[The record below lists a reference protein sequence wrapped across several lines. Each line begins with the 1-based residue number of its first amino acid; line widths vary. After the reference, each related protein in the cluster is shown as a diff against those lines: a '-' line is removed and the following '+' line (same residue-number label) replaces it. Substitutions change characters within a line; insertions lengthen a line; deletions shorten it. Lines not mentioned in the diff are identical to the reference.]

1 MVSPARYDGLA
12 DWYETWSERAAVAG
26 FSAEAAEAVLRL
38 LGPGPGRCLDVG
50 CGGGRLVV
58 ALAEAG
64 WAATGVDLSED
75 QLRVA
80 RRRAGDAAEAL
91 VQADAASL
99 PFGEGEFDAVV
110 STFTHTDL
118 DNPGEA
124 FRESARVL
132 RAGGRFVYAG
142 AHPCFVG
149 PYAHAT
155 EDGVLVPPGYWDER
169 LHFDAPG
176 FGDGVRR
183 LAGARHVPLAGLLN
197 HVAAAGLGLDR
208 VEEVRGDPPGI
219 LAFRAVRR

>member
-12 DWYETWSERAAVAG
+12 DWYDTWSERPAVAS

-38 LGPGPGRCLDVG
+38 LGPGPGRCLDIG
-50 CGGGRLVV
+50 CGGGRLLV

-64 WAATGVDLSED
+64 WTASGVDLSED

-80 RRRAGDAAEAL
+80 ETRAGAVAEAL
-91 VQADAASL
+91 VRADAASL
-99 PFGEGEFDAVV
+99 PCADGEFDAVV

-118 DNPGEA
+118 DDPGAA
-124 FRESARVL
+124 FAESARVL
-132 RAGGRFVYAG
+132 RRGGRFVYAG

-155 EDGVLVPPGYWDER
+155 ADGVLVPPGYWDDR

-197 HVAAAGLGLDR
+197 HVAGAGLVLEH
-208 VEEVRGDPPGI
+208 VEELRGDPPGI
-219 LAFRAVRR
+219 LAFRAVRL

>member
-12 DWYETWSERAAVAG
+12 DWYDTWSGRSEVAS
-26 FSAEAAEAVLRL
+26 FSAEAAAAVLRL

-50 CGGGRLVV
+50 CGGGRLLV
-58 ALAEAG
+58 ALAEEG
-64 WAATGVDLSED
+64 WTVAGVDLSAD

-80 RRRAGDAAEAL
+80 EARAAGVAELLAR
-91 VQADAASL
+91 ADAASL
-99 PFGEGEFDAVV
+99 PFADAEFDAVV

-118 DNPGEA
+118 DDPA
-124 FRESARVL
+124 AALRESARVL
-132 RAGGRFVYAG
+132 RAGGRLVYAG

-149 PYAHAT
+149 PYAHPT
-155 EDGVLVPPGYWDER
+155 PDGVLVPPGYWDRR

-183 LAGARHVPLAGLLN
+183 LAGARHVPLAELLN
-197 HVAAAGLGLDR
+197 HVAGAGLRLDR

-219 LAFRAVRR
+219 LAFRAVKP

>member
-12 DWYETWSERAAVAG
+12 DWYDTWSERPAVVS
-26 FSAEAAEAVLRL
+26 FSAEAADTVLRL

-64 WAATGVDLSED
+64 WAVTGVDLSED

-80 RRRAGDAAEAL
+80 ERRAGDVAEAL
-91 VQADAASL
+91 VRADAAAL
-99 PFGEGEFDAVV
+99 PFREGEFDAVV

-118 DNPGEA
+118 DQPGRA

-132 RAGGRFVYAG
+132 RRGGVFVYAG
-142 AHPCFVG
+142 THPCFVG

-155 EDGVLVPPGYWDER
+155 EDGVLVP
-169 LHFDAPG
+169 
-176 FGDGVRR
+176 
-183 LAGARHVPLAGLLN
+183 
-197 HVAAAGLGLDR
+197 
-208 VEEVRGDPPGI
+208 
-219 LAFRAVRR
+219 

>member
-12 DWYETWSERAAVAG
+12 DWYETWSDRPAVQSFSRDGAAV
-26 FSAEAAEAVLRL
+26 VLRL

-50 CGGGRLVV
+50 CGGGRLI
-58 ALAEAG
+58 AELAEAG
-64 WAATGVDLSED
+64 WRPSGTDVSAD

-80 RRRAGDAAEAL
+80 RDRAGRVAEAL
-91 VQADAASL
+91 VRADAAAL
-99 PFGEGEFDAVV
+99 PFADGELDAVV

-118 DNPGEA
+118 DAPGDA
-124 FRESARVL
+124 FRECARVL

-142 AHPCFVG
+142 THPCFVG

-155 EDGVLVPPGYWDER
+155 SDGVLVPPGYWDGR

-197 HVAAAGLGLDR
+197 HVCDAGLVLDR
-208 VEEVRGDPPGI
+208 VEELRGDPPGI
-219 LAFRAVRR
+219 LAFRAVKP